1 GPPPPPP
8 YPPPPGAAR
17 GPAPGRGGGAG
28 APGRPPRATALT
40 GSREATARLYA
51 RADESAADLE
61 ATAPWYYAR
70 YQADHAA
77 FLAAAGHRREAVD
90 RYRAAWTVAGRVGA
104 EPLRARCAAGLGALR
119 MPERAHPFA
128 LTARETEVAR
138 LVSSGL
144 TNRET
149 AARLFVTP
157 ASVGFHLSNIY
168 GKLGIRSRYEL
179 RAWWSNREDT

>member
-1 GPPPPPP
+1 RRPR
-8 YPPPPGAAR
+8 PPGPR
-17 GPAPGRGGGAG
+17 
-28 APGRPPRATALT
+28 PRATALT